1 MFNNNNLGKLQQ
13 QLCEL
18 KLAERRVCND
28 IHNLSTASKL
38 VDFAAAK
45 KLQSNR
51 TSLQKQIASVEAK
64 IMPNI
69 IA

>member
-1 MFNNNNLGKLQQ
+1 MFNNRDLSELQK

-18 KLAERRVCND
+18 KLAERRVNND
-28 IHNLSTASKL
+28 FQHLTAQSRL
-38 VDFAAAK
+38 VDFAA
-45 KLQSNR
+45 
-51 TSLQKQIASVEAK
+51 LQKLSANRNSLRKKIEKVEAR

>member
-1 MFNNNNLGKLQQ
+1 MFNNKNLDELQK

-18 KLAERRVCND
+18 KLAERRINSD
-28 IHNLSTASKL
+28 FRHLSTQNRL
-38 VDFAAAK
+38 VDFAIAQKLSANRNDLRK
-45 KLQSNR
+45 KIE
-51 TSLQKQIASVEAK
+51 KVEAK

>member
-1 MFNNNNLGKLQQ
+1 MFNNKNLSELQK

-18 KLAERRVCND
+18 KLAERRLNND
-28 IHNLSTASKL
+28 FQHLAVQNRL
-38 VDFAAAK
+38 VDFAVAQ
-45 KLQSNR
+45 KLSANR
-51 TSLQKQIASVEAK
+51 TNLRKKIEKVEAK